1 MVEIY
6 ITRKASRL
14 LSETGEEDTSRLNG
28 IIRNIASGSIEG
40 LRIWGCRDVFIY
52 ENEWGTR
59 IVYRKGDGR
68 IVVLSLQI
76 SGVSPAPRIKVSAL
90 ILAAGRK
97 QQNFEP
103 PLSGMIQSLLNG
115 GIDDLILVSAN
126 QSEEFKSSL
135 ADKPVKL
142 VINPEANRGLS
153 FSIRSGLKTVAP
165 DSGAIFITLGNR
177 PFITPALVNTMI
189 RNYKQEKPPI
199 LVPTYAC
206 EPGHPVVFTP
216 DLVPELMRL
225 KGNTGGRNLLKHY
238 QTKLRRLEVDD
249 RGVIACLGG

>member
-6 ITRKASRL
+6 ITCKASRL
-14 LSETGEEDTSRLNG
+14 LTEAGEEATSRLNG
-28 IIRNIASGSIEG
+28 IIRSIASGSIEG
-40 LRIWGCRDVFIY
+40 LKIWGSRDVFIY

-59 IVYRKGDGR
+59 VVYRKSNSR

-76 SGVSPAPRIKVSAL
+76 SGVSPALRIKVSAL

-103 PLSGMIQSLLNG
+103 PLPGMIQSLLNG
-115 GIDDLILVSAN
+115 GIDDLVLVSAN

-135 ADKPVKL
+135 AGKPMKL
-142 VINPEANRGLS
+142 VINPEYNRGLS
-153 FSIRSGLKTVAP
+153 YSIRTGLKTIAP

-177 PFITPALVNTMI
+177 PFITPGLINTMI
-189 RNYKQEKPPI
+189 RNYKQEKAPI
-199 LVPTYAC
+199 LVPTYAR

-216 DLVPELMRL
+216 ALMPELMRL
-225 KGNTGGRNLLKHY
+225 KGNTGGRDILKHY
-238 QTKLRRLEVDD
+238 QTKLKRLEVDD
-249 RGVIACLGG
+249 RGVIASLGG